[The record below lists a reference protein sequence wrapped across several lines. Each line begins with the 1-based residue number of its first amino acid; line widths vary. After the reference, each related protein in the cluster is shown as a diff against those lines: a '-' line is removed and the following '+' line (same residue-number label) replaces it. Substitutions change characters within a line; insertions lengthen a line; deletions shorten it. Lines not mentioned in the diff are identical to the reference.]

1 MITTCGVYL
10 IDKNNLLLVC
20 KATGGGWSIPKGELE
35 SNESLYDGAKRE
47 LLEET
52 GVDLDKYVFMRF
64 HVLPESRYKKRAKKL
79 ISYAVQIPSDGGEL
93 DLVCNSFFTRNQIQ
107 FPEIQKFAW
116 MTLEAAK
123 ALLHESQVANLF
135 EIQTKWSI

>member
-10 IDKNNLLLVC
+10 IDNNNLLLTC

-35 SNESLYDGAKRE
+35 PNESLYDGAKRE

-64 HVLPESRYKKRAKKL
+64 LVLPESRYKKRAKKL

-93 DLVCNSFFTRNQIQ
+93 SLVCNCFFTRNQTQ
-107 FPEIQKFAW
+107 FPEIEKFAW
-116 MTLEAAK
+116 VTLETAK
-123 ALLHESQVANLF
+123 TLLHESQIANLS
-135 EIQTKWSI
+135 EIQTKWTI